1 MLSDQSYIKNS
12 EDFLKIQSTAESR
25 YVMCCAIFYHLYN
38 SKNNTSSKAA
48 DFGVFSSSVGVF
60 HIF

>member
-25 YVMCCAIFYHLYN
+25 YVMCYHFY
-38 SKNNTSSKAA
+38 
-48 DFGVFSSSVGVF
+48 DFLPFVQFKKQYF
-60 HIF
+60 K